1 MNTKTV
7 WRIAA
12 ETAKNYWQHSE
23 QFDSFDELMAKFGPW
38 LATCKNINVRFYQ
51 EQVIEQGK

>member
-7 WRIAA
+7 YKIAA
-12 ETAKNYWQHSE
+12 ETSKNYWQHSKPYN
-23 QFDSFDELMAKFGPW
+23 SFEDLMKDFGHW

-51 EQVIEQGK
+51 EQVMIPE